1 MDQLF
6 INLEKRNSVSGED
19 SYLHIIS
26 EEGDKI
32 ITAANLARGLFNVL
46 TGGEPEAHN
55 QIYRG
60 GKILTDFYSYDEIIE
75 MVQARDFSDIFV
87 GDIIERD
94 TPAISVTNFAAKA
107 KTQYVVLGIN
117 SLNNHGDTPK
127 LQNRPHLVMM
137 PLDGLGSAYM
147 NATNITTGG
156 YRDSYMNKTVIP
168 AVVTA
173 LESAFGASHVL
184 QTREYITNTVTTT
197 VASRGGLGWQG
208 GSTAGEWSNQKA
220 ILMTELEAYGATPFS
235 SSAYDNIGLD
245 QQLPGMKIDKI
256 MNRRFSR
263 WLRSVCDSTYFC
275 YVNAYGDPLY
285 GSASSVYVVCPPLR
299 NRIITAPC
307 GP

>member
-256 MNRRFSR
+256 MNRRFHR
-263 WLRSVCDSTYFC
+263 WLRSVCHSATFC
-275 YVNAYGDPLY
+275 AVSAGGYPSGGNASYVL
-285 GSASSVYVVCPPLR
+285 VVCPR
-299 NRIITAPC
+299 FAI
-307 GP
+307 G

>member
-156 YRDSYMNKTVIP
+156 YRDSYMNKTVMP

-208 GSTAGEWSNQKA
+208 GSTAGEWSDQKA

-235 SSAYDNIGLD
+235 SSAYDNIGLN

-256 MNRRFSR
+256 MNRRFTR
-263 WLRSVCDSTYFC
+263 WLRSVCNSTSFC
-275 YVNAYGDPLY
+275 LVGATGYPSYGH
-285 GSASSVYVVCPPLR
+285 ASGVRVVCPR
-299 NRIITAPC
+299 FSI
-307 GP
+307 G

>member
-1 MDQLF
+1 M
-6 INLEKRNSVSGED
+6 
-19 SYLHIIS
+19 
-26 EEGDKI
+26 
-32 ITAANLARGLFNVL
+32 
-46 TGGEPEAHN
+46 
-55 QIYRG
+55 
-60 GKILTDFYSYDEIIE
+60 
-75 MVQARDFSDIFV
+75 
-87 GDIIERD
+87 
-94 TPAISVTNFAAKA
+94 
-107 KTQYVVLGIN
+107 VLGIN

-256 MNRRFSR
+256 MNRRFNR
-263 WLRSVCDSTYFC
+263 WLRSVCSSTSFC
-275 YVNAYGDPLY
+275 DVSARGNPYYGY
-285 GSASSVYVVCPPLR
+285 ASHVLVFCPR
-299 NRIITAPC
+299 FAI
-307 GP
+307 G

>member
-256 MNRRFSR
+256 MNRRFYR
-263 WLRSVCDSTYFC
+263 WLRSVCISAAFC
-275 YVNAYGDPLY
+275 DVIATGHPGYGD
-285 GSASSVYVVCPPLR
+285 ASLVLVVCPR
-299 NRIITAPC
+299 FAI
-307 GP
+307 G

>member
-256 MNRRFSR
+256 MNRRFYR
-263 WLRSVCDSTYFC
+263 WLRSVCLSTHFC
-275 YVNAYGDPLY
+275 RVDAHGHPSHGNA
-285 GSASSVYVVCPPLR
+285 SHVHVVCPR
-299 NRIITAPC
+299 FAI
-307 GP
+307 G

>member
-173 LESAFGASHVL
+173 LESAF
-184 QTREYITNTVTTT
+184 
-197 VASRGGLGWQG
+197 
-208 GSTAGEWSNQKA
+208 
-220 ILMTELEAYGATPFS
+220 
-235 SSAYDNIGLD
+235 
-245 QQLPGMKIDKI
+245 
-256 MNRRFSR
+256 
-263 WLRSVCDSTYFC
+263 
-275 YVNAYGDPLY
+275 
-285 GSASSVYVVCPPLR
+285 
-299 NRIITAPC
+299 
-307 GP
+307 

>member
-6 INLEKRNSVSGED
+6 MNLEKLTSVPGGGSF
-19 SYLHIIS
+19 LHIVT
-26 EEGDKI
+26 ENGDKI
-32 ITAANLARGLFNVL
+32 IKAEDFARDMFNFL

-60 GKILTDFYSYDEIIE
+60 GKVLTDFYSYDEIIE
-75 MVQARDFSDIFV
+75 MVQAKDFSDIFV

-156 YRDSYMNKTVIP
+156 YRDSYMNKTVMP

-208 GSTAGEWSNQKA
+208 GSTSGEWSDQKA

-256 MNRRFSR
+256 MNRRFHR
-263 WLRSVCDSTYFC
+263 WLRSVCRSTHFC
-275 YVNAYGDPLY
+275 NVNAGGYPGH
-285 GSASSVYVVCPPLR
+285 GNASGVYVVCPR
-299 NRIITAPC
+299 FAI
-307 GP
+307 G

>member
-263 WLRSVCDSTYFC
+263 WLRSVCLSTNFC
-275 YVNAYGDPLY
+275 DVNADGHPYYGY
-285 GSASSVYVVCPPLR
+285 ASDVLVVCPR
-299 NRIITAPC
+299 FAI
-307 GP
+307 G